1 MACGVAVV
9 VTHRQQVLFGKRKS
23 AVDGFEWQL
32 PGGWIDPGESAQQ
45 AARREVSE
53 ETGLQLQELQ
63 FVGVTSN
70 VFSASN
76 HSLSLYFEAECVD
89 VEALQ
94 LAESTKC
101 GAWEWRCWAEVTEN
115 LYLPLRLF
123 KQTDYRPFLLD
134 NHRTYA
140 SI

>member
-1 MACGVAVV
+1 
-9 VTHRQQVLFGKRKS
+9 LFGRRKS
-23 AVDGFEWQL
+23 VAGGFEWQL

-70 VFSASN
+70 VFSPCN

-89 VEALQ
+89 VESLQ
-94 LAESTKC
+94 LADIDKC
-101 GAWEWRCWAEVTEN
+101 EAWEWRCWTEVTEDF
-115 LYLPLRLF
+115 YLPLRLF

-134 NHRTYA
+134 PHRTYA